1 MEGRGVLPPWGLN
14 HAALDSLFPQRQSRG
29 HRRSGSMNW
38 PTLIAVGGALATAM
52 LIVLGLADGLAPAL
66 LAAGVAVGLGAG
78 IRSARAGQVA
88 APLPGDDALKV
99 GLARARREHVE
110 AELLL
115 VDCTSIGHRGSTRAA
130 SEVRITDAVALTR
143 AEGRLELLVLT
154 PATSG
159 NGANGNGAAS
169 SRSSKVADRI
179 LKSAGTE
186 LPTGVARFPSDGWT
200 LDALLDHARERARL
214 AAPAPAPRRIA
225 TRLSPRIQIP
235 ERRPT
240 R

>member
-1 MEGRGVLPPWGLN
+1 VLAPWGLN
-14 HAALDSLFPQRQSRG
+14 HAALDSLFPQRDSCG

-38 PTLIAVGGALATAM
+38 PTLIAVGGALAAAM

-66 LAAGVAVGLGAG
+66 LAAGIAVGLGAG
-78 IRSARAGQVA
+78 FRSARAGETEA
-88 APLPGDDALKV
+88 SLPGDDALQV
-99 GLARARREHVE
+99 GLARARRDHVE

-154 PATSG
+154 PATPG
-159 NGANGNGAAS
+159 NGANGNGYGAAS
-169 SRSSKVADRI
+169 SRSSKVTERI
-179 LKSAGTE
+179 LKRAGTQ
-186 LPTGVARFPSDGWT
+186 LPTGIARFPSDGWT
-200 LDALLDHARERARL
+200 LDALLAQARERARL
-214 AAPAPAPRRIA
+214 AAPALAPRRRIA

-240 R
+240 Q